1 MEKEEHM
8 AAIKEL
14 NIVNKEVE
22 KRENAEK
29 EYKAKLLAQER
40 DHRSKIEACETQVLK
55 MANAAKAQE
64 AKILARDQDC
74 DTLQKKIE
82 SLEKAKEELEIC
94 TKKVQQNLDIEKLQ
108 HAVQGEEKKVLEE
121 EVFQLKEERKKA
133 KLKLSRKLTTELKEC
148 RTKLEKTENAFS
160 VLNNELESVKAERA
174 SSKEMLSKEQEKV
187 ATLSTQVEQHN
198 HQIEALEGEI
208 KKNEEFVSAGMKE
221 NEELK
226 EKYNILK
233 SKIVKVQKILGEI

>member
-1 MEKEEHM
+1 M

-14 NIVNKEVE
+14 NKEVE
-22 KRENAEK
+22 KREIAER
-29 EYKAKLLAQER
+29 EFKAKLFAQER
-40 DHRSKIEACETQVLK
+40 EHQSKIEACETQALK

-94 TKKVQQNLDIEKLQ
+94 TKKI
-108 HAVQGEEKKVLEE
+108 
-121 EVFQLKEERKKA
+121 LKEERKKA

-187 ATLSTQVEQHN
+187 ATLSTQVDQHN
-198 HQIEALEGEI
+198 HRIEALEGEI

>member
-1 MEKEEHM
+1 M

-14 NIVNKEVE
+14 KKEVE
-22 KRENAEK
+22 KREIAER
-29 EYKAKLLAQER
+29 EFKAKLFAQER
-40 DHRSKIEACETQVLK
+40 EHQSKIEACETHALK

-64 AKILARDQDC
+64 AKILAKEQDC

-94 TKKVQQNLDIEKLQ
+94 TKKI
-108 HAVQGEEKKVLEE
+108 
-121 EVFQLKEERKKA
+121 LKEERKKA

-148 RTKLEKTENAFS
+148 RTKIEKTENAFS

>member
-1 MEKEEHM
+1 M

-14 NIVNKEVE
+14 NKEVE
-22 KRENAEK
+22 KREIAER
-29 EYKAKLLAQER
+29 EFKAKLFAQER
-40 DHRSKIEACETQVLK
+40 EHQSKIEACETQALK

-64 AKILARDQDC
+64 AKILAKEQDC

-94 TKKVQQNLDIEKLQ
+94 TKKI
-108 HAVQGEEKKVLEE
+108 
-121 EVFQLKEERKKA
+121 LKEERKKA

-187 ATLSTQVEQHN
+187 ATLSTQVDQHN

>member
-1 MEKEEHM
+1 
-8 AAIKEL
+8 
-14 NIVNKEVE
+14 
-22 KRENAEK
+22 
-29 EYKAKLLAQER
+29 
-40 DHRSKIEACETQVLK
+40 
-55 MANAAKAQE
+55 MANAEKAQE
-64 AKILARDQDC
+64 AKILAKEQDC

-94 TKKVQQNLDIEKLQ
+94 TKKS
-108 HAVQGEEKKVLEE
+108 
-121 EVFQLKEERKKA
+121 LKEERKKA
-133 KLKLSRKLTTELKEC
+133 KLKLSRKLTTELKDC
-148 RTKLEKTENAFS
+148 QTKLEKTENAFS
-160 VLNNELESVKAERA
+160 VLNKELESVKAERA

-187 ATLSTQVEQHN
+187 ATLSTQVDQHN
-198 HQIEALEGEI
+198 QQIEALEGEI